1 MKSSL
6 LLALSLIVTSAP
18 FAVTAKTTTV
28 SGSTSVARIMDVLA
42 ESYEKQHPGE
52 SIAVQAVDS
61 SAGISLVNKGVV
73 PIGMSSRYLTE
84 AEKEPSMVVE
94 TLAYDGLAVVVNKA
108 NPVNNLTEKQLFDI
122 YQGKISNWSELG
134 GPDKKIA
141 VVTREASSG
150 SRYSFET
157 LLGLTQIINDQLV
170 SNANPANLVVNSNGM
185 MKTLINNNPQSI
197 GFISLGSVDQSVKAV
212 KFDGVE
218 ASNANINNQSYGLIR
233 PFIILYHHDRL
244 DKEARAFVDYLHS
257 KPAKQ
262 LINDYG
268 YSANKNT
275 VQ

>member
-18 FAVTAKTTTV
+18 FTVAAKTTTV

-268 YSANKNT
+268 YSANKTT

>member
-6 LLALSLIVTSAP
+6 LLTLSLIITSSP
-18 FAVTAKTTTV
+18 FAAAAKTITV

-42 ESYEKQHPGE
+42 ESYEKQNPEH

-61 SAGISLVNKGVV
+61 SAGITLVNKGVV

-108 NPVNNLTEKQLFDI
+108 NPIDNLTEKQLFNI
-122 YQGKISNWSELG
+122 YQGKITNWSELG

-157 LLGLTQIINDQLV
+157 LLGLTQIINEQLV
-170 SNANPANLVVNSNGM
+170 SNANPGNLVVNSNGM
-185 MKTLINNNPQSI
+185 MKTLVSNNPQSI
-197 GFISLGSVDQSVKAV
+197 GFISLGSVDQSVKAL
-212 KFDGVE
+212 KFNGIE
-218 ASNANINNQSYGLIR
+218 ASNRNIANQSYGLIR

-244 DKEARAFVDYLHS
+244 DEEARAFIDYLHS
-257 KPAKQ
+257 KEAKQ
-262 LINDYG
+262 LMNDYG
-268 YSANKNT
+268 YSANKT
-275 VQ
+275 AVQ

>member
-18 FAVTAKTTTV
+18 FTVAAKTTTV

>member
-233 PFIILYHHDRL
+233 PFIVLYHHDRL